1 MKNYDCSKKT
11 IQSLVSLLCLGVMY
25 IRYKL
30 LIIKSE
36 QSENV
41 IQIALSIAARMPK
54 EDIKILEAK
63 PTEIEIPH
71 YQLINNI
78 LKEVIRINPKAG
90 FAYIFAQRNATI
102 YFFADSEPVG
112 SKDYSPHEQECL
124 EANGAYKQVF
134 KDGKDS
140 ITETVSDRWGKWI
153 SVLIPIR
160 DNATGRIIAVYVMDF
175 SISLWNNPLLYELT
189 ESSLLLVLLILVLLF
204 LVKIKAKNKSLRYK
218 ITQRKVTQESLLISE
233 EKYRL
238 IFENVHDFFFQT
250 DTVEIVPEVGQS
262 IEMFSQ
268 YSKDEFIVK
277 CVEMLYFNPE
287 YRLALI
293 DGIFNY
299 GELRDYELKL
309 KTKAGE
315 GRLVSVNARLIFDSN
330 GKPSYIVGAIRDIN
344 ERKRAEKKLQNVR
357 LLLGTLIDNIPDS
370 IYYTDL
376 NSRKTLANLTELIYV
391 GVKSENE
398 LLGKDDFDIYSVE
411 LAQKFFA
418 GDQMVIQTELPILNR
433 EEFVFNDKGQKRWSL
448 SFKIPLRDID
458 GSIIGLVNIGRD
470 ITERIQAEKEIK
482 YKNIEI
488 QKINAEKDKF
498 FSIIIHDLR
507 SPLDGF
513 MRLTELLSDDN
524 QDFTPEIIKDI
535 TLTLS
540 CSVRNIF
547 NLPENL
553 LEWSFMQQ
561 GKIPFKPQILGLF
574 DVVADCVK
582 IYA

>member
-299 GELRDYELKL
+299 GEC
-309 KTKAGE
+309 
-315 GRLVSVNARLIFDSN
+315 
-330 GKPSYIVGAIRDIN
+330 
-344 ERKRAEKKLQNVR
+344 
-357 LLLGTLIDNIPDS
+357 
-370 IYYTDL
+370 
-376 NSRKTLANLTELIYV
+376 
-391 GVKSENE
+391 
-398 LLGKDDFDIYSVE
+398 
-411 LAQKFFA
+411 
-418 GDQMVIQTELPILNR
+418 
-433 EEFVFNDKGQKRWSL
+433 
-448 SFKIPLRDID
+448 
-458 GSIIGLVNIGRD
+458 
-470 ITERIQAEKEIK
+470 
-482 YKNIEI
+482 
-488 QKINAEKDKF
+488 
-498 FSIIIHDLR
+498 
-507 SPLDGF
+507 SP
-513 MRLTELLSDDN
+513 
-524 QDFTPEIIKDI
+524 
-535 TLTLS
+535 
-540 CSVRNIF
+540 
-547 NLPENL
+547 
-553 LEWSFMQQ
+553 
-561 GKIPFKPQILGLF
+561 
-574 DVVADCVK
+574 
-582 IYA
+582 